1 MPLASGVGRVAR
13 ATGGARAP
21 GASGEDR
28 AGSSRP
34 EKPPRRWCPWAE
46 GRAPV
51 SWAACGFAP
60 GDAEARWRFGE
71 RVFSADFDGGNL
83 ARVER
88 VTDTSFHLWTRP
100 DNQGTPYETHH
111 RTWFHFRVDGCRAGE
126 TLTFSF
132 PDFNKQKTLFSND
145 FRPTYRVHDDDR
157 SASSS
162 SDADAETATTDDG
175 SNEHLQRDRRV
186 SRFHMRAYERIP
198 EPVSARPGRDGAF
211 RVTFKH
217 RFDSDAS
224 VFFALSFP
232 FSYADVGLMLDRV
245 DAKFRERTSHGDA
258 MRARVSYARSLL
270 ATSVEGRKV
279 EMVTITAAERDG
291 CETKKN
297 ASENFGDEK
306 LGFASDDVERVSFTR
321 ATPSCTEL
329 TRDVSDDDMESSTAS
344 SRRANSAPNENSA
357 VPRVEDRD
365 VFVVTCGVHPGEKP
379 ANHLFNGVVEFL
391 LRADDARAK
400 RLRELYVFQLVP
412 MLNPDG
418 AFRGHYR
425 HDALGQNLNRHYEKP
440 EISKQPS
447 CAAVKD
453 LLVKAARNGRLG
465 FYIDLHAHANKRG
478 VFAFG
483 NCDLRGDG
491 NAETRAYA
499 QLCALN
505 SPHFDLNHC
514 NFSRK
519 NMFAV
524 DKNGENKAGTGRV
537 ALFRETGGTVPHL
550 YTVEANYN
558 CSRVLNRVTDKTR
571 RSSHDGNEDVAGFE
585 EALSGFARRARI
597 ASSETKKKSPGSARR
612 YDPETLRGV
621 GRALLVAALDLREE
635 NPWSR
640 VPSSAFGSVRS
651 VRTWAKA
658 AARGDAH
665 AAGDDA
671 ESEDDETKTS
681 GEDGEPSLTRAT
693 REKKPSVF
701 RNTSL
706 TLASSK
712 ARVPG
717 RRALDTAN
725 GVWPPRRAP
734 LADFAPKWRT

>member
-13 ATGGARAP
+13 ATGDARAP

-28 AGSSRP
+28 AGSSGP

-100 DNQGTPYETHH
+100 DNQGTPHETHH

-132 PDFNKQKTLFSND
+132 PDFNKQKTLFSDD
-145 FRPTYRVHDDDR
+145 FRPTYRAHDPP
-157 SASSS
+157 SS
-162 SDADAETATTDDG
+162 SDAESETAETTDG
-175 SNEHLQRDRRV
+175 SNDERPTRDRRA
-186 SRFHMRAYERIP
+186 SRFHMRAYARIP

-232 FSYADVGLMLDRV
+232 FSYTDVGAMLDRV

-258 MRARVSYARSLL
+258 LRARVSYARSLL
-270 ATSVEGRKV
+270 AVSVEGRKV

-291 CETKKN
+291 
-297 ASENFGDEK
+297 SENSDEK
-306 LGFASDDVERVSFTR
+306 IGDDDGTASDDVERVSFTR
-321 ATPSCTEL
+321 ATRD
-329 TRDVSDDDMESSTAS
+329 TRFGDVSDDAIESSSS
-344 SRRANSAPNENSA
+344 SRREKNAAPNKNFA

-379 ANHLFNGVVEFL
+379 ANHLFNGALEFL
-391 LRADDARAK
+391 LRADDARAA

-440 EISKQPS
+440 DPATQPS
-447 CAAVKD
+447 CHAVKS
-453 LLVKAARNGRLG
+453 LLVAAAREGRLA
-465 FYIDLHAHANKRG
+465 FYLDLHAHANKRG

-483 NCDLRGDG
+483 NSDLRGDG

-519 NMFAV
+519 NMTAV
-524 DKNGENKAGTGRV
+524 DKNGDCKSGTGRV
-537 ALFRETGGTVPHL
+537 ALFRETDGRVPHL

-558 CSRVLNRVTDKTR
+558 CSRLLNRVTEKTR
-571 RSSHDGNEDVAGFE
+571 GSHGDDRDVAGSE
-585 EALSGFARRARI
+585 EAPPGLARRTRLP
-597 ASSETKKKSPGSARR
+597 SSGKQKRPGGPARR

-651 VRTWAKA
+651 VRNWAKA

-671 ESEDDETKTS
+671 ESESD
-681 GEDGEPSLTRAT
+681 GEDGEPSETR
-693 REKKPSVF
+693 REKKKQSA
-701 RNTSL
+701 RNASE

-712 ARVPG
+712 ARVP